1 MEQKLIESGYICLG
15 DARYKTQIFQ
25 TMKPSDQ
32 VSYSFEMIFDN
43 DDKIILD
50 DDDFSGLKKQI
61 HNVLPI
67 AYYSR
72 VVAKMNM
79 NARINANMNMNITM
93 NITMNASMN
102 IK

>member
-1 MEQKLIESGYICLG
+1 MEQKLIESEYIWLG
-15 DARYKTQIFQ
+15 NARYKTQIFQ
-25 TMKPSDQ
+25 TMKPFDK
-32 VSYSFEMIFDN
+32 VSYSFEVIFDN

-61 HNVLPI
+61 QHVLPI

-79 NARINANMNMNITM
+79 NTSK
-93 NITMNASMN
+93 T
-102 IK
+102 